1 MTGHKL
7 RAQRLF
13 HSPVRITLPG
23 LLILLSFLTGACV
36 VPFVPFVLL
45 GPPPPVHF
53 RTGSRPNTDILD
65 NSLRLGAST
74 RADVVSA
81 LGEPW
86 GKGRAILPTDP
97 KLRTMPM
104 WFYFYREMIA
114 IPGFL
119 SFDFRTM
126 WLFIFFDED
135 RYDGYMW
142 FSSLPKQS
150 PGP

>member
-36 VPFVPFVLL
+36 LPFVPLVSRF
-45 GPPPPVHF
+45 PDPVHL

-104 WFYFYREMIA
+104 WFYFYREVIL
-114 IPGFL
+114 IPTFF
-119 SFDFRTM
+119 STDIRTM

-135 RYDGYMW
+135 RYDG
-142 FSSLPKQS
+142 
-150 PGP
+150 